1 MEKPVVVRFAP
12 SPTGPL
18 HIGGV
23 RTALFNYLL
32 AKKMGGKF
40 LIRIEDTDMN
50 RFVPGA
56 EDYIRRTLE
65 WCGIIP
71 DEDPWQGGPNAP
83 YRQSERKPMYRQ
95 YAEQLIEAG
104 HAYYAFDTN
113 EELDEMRKKLEAAR
127 VVAPQYNAVTRM
139 QMRNSI
145 TLPADEVA
153 ELLASGAPYVIRV
166 KMPRKEE
173 VRLNDLVRGWV
184 MVHSSTLDDKVLLK
198 SDGMP
203 TYHLANI
210 VDDHLMNVTHVIRG
224 EEWLPSAPL
233 HILLYQFFGWDAP
246 RFAHLPLLLKPEGNG
261 KLSKRDGDRLGFPVF
276 TLNWEDPETGEKS
289 TGYKERGF
297 LKEAFI
303 NFLALLGWNPGT
315 NQEIFSMDELI
326 SAFSMERVN
335 SSGTKFDFEKA
346 KWFNQQYLRN
356 KPDAEI
362 AEYMISELQKE
373 NIVCDLAKGEK
384 IVRLL
389 KDRAVFLQDFVTES
403 KIFFFLADYNDKPF
417 DAKINEDIISFF
429 DSLVEN
435 ILNSGS
441 NLENGKL
448 KETLTVL
455 ATERGKKLNAFLQP
469 LRFALTGEEKGPD
482 LMEIATI
489 IGAKNV
495 IDRIILTKFFHTIRK
510 DTSLDDSKV
519 SERLNS
525 LTRNKG
531 VMYFR
536 HGGVSPDFKVK
547 CEVLE
552 NGKVKVTLSPM
563 GLNVTVISEVP
574 SQEDSL
580 SLHKKEDSLS
590 LLKEVMKLE
599 DVTNDGE
606 IGFNNKKY

>member
-1 MEKPVVVRFAP
+1 
-12 SPTGPL
+12 
-18 HIGGV
+18 
-23 RTALFNYLL
+23 
-32 AKKMGGKF
+32 
-40 LIRIEDTDMN
+40 
-50 RFVPGA
+50 
-56 EDYIRRTLE
+56 
-65 WCGIIP
+65 
-71 DEDPWQGGPNAP
+71 
-83 YRQSERKPMYRQ
+83 
-95 YAEQLIEAG
+95 
-104 HAYYAFDTN
+104 
-113 EELDEMRKKLEAAR
+113 MRKKLEAAR

-145 TLPADEVA
+145 TLPSDEVA

-373 NIVCDLAKGEK
+373 NIACSLEKGEK

-403 KIFFFLADYNDKPF
+403 KIFFFAPTEYAADVVSK
-417 DAKINEDIISFF
+417 KWTVDISKLFEEFAAQVLTI
-429 DSLVEN
+429 EN
-435 ILNSGS
+435 F
-441 NLENGKL
+441 NGVAL
-448 KETLTVL
+448 KE
-455 ATERGKKLNAFLQP
+455 KLNAFAAEKGVKMGTLMQP
-469 LRFALTGEEKGPD
+469 FRLVLTGEGAGPD
-482 LMEIATI
+482 LMEIAE
-489 IGAKNV
+489 
-495 IDRIILTKFFHTIRK
+495 ILGQEE
-510 DTSLDDSKV
+510 TSK
-519 SERLNS
+519 R
-525 LTRNKG
+525 
-531 VMYFR
+531 
-536 HGGVSPDFKVK
+536 
-547 CEVLE
+547 
-552 NGKVKVTLSPM
+552 
-563 GLNVTVISEVP
+563 
-574 SQEDSL
+574 
-580 SLHKKEDSLS
+580 
-590 LLKEVMKLE
+590 LLKAVESISVAQ
-599 DVTNDGE
+599 
-606 IGFNNKKY
+606 